1 MEVGKKNYLSYG
13 GFISTEKTRDYQTIA
28 TQIPRLHSFVPRNIY
43 ISRKLGKMPHEEGD
57 LLYKRQTN
65 TNLPSERTFMWMK
78 ENKTLSSKNC
88 FYKGG
93 ASRAGEDEQVNN
105 PKCAVHLIL
114 IKREKHWFIWVNQ
127 FLPAPNDGSISQP
140 LFFGWL
146 NICIAKFKA
155 KETLFNTLIHSHC
168 S

>member
-57 LLYKRQTN
+57 LRYKRQTN

-78 ENKTLSSKNC
+78 ENKPCLPRTASTREVLLAQEKMNKWTTPSVLCTWYWLKEKNTDLSEWTS
-88 FYKGG
+88 FY
-93 ASRAGEDEQVNN
+93 
-105 PKCAVHLIL
+105 LL
-114 IKREKHWFIWVNQ
+114 
-127 FLPAPNDGSISQP
+127 LTTAPY
-140 LFFGWL
+140 
-146 NICIAKFKA
+146 
-155 KETLFNTLIHSHC
+155 HSLC
-168 S
+168 SLVD